1 MKAVILLTVSKSE
14 CDLIAAEG
22 GGGAAISTTFELATE
37 ELFWKLTV
45 M

>member
-1 MKAVILLTVSKSE
+1 MILPTVSKSE

-22 GGGAAISTTFELATE
+22 GGGALNSTTFELATE